1 MSTIKGMDKAQKRFR
16 DMAKRYPQIN
26 KQAMHD
32 ATIKIEGKAISNVTG
47 GNPLFVSD
55 GHLRAAIH
63 SVVKQSG
70 SITVGTVGIPPHVSY
85 GRVHELG
92 EPAVIYPKKG
102 KYLRFTVGRGMSSG
116 ARRKKGNWVTVT
128 SVRVKKRP
136 WLYPAKKASMPFIR
150 KRFARI
156 TQDLLKAA
164 R

>member
-1 MSTIKGMDKAQKRFR
+1 MSTIKGMDKAQKRLR
-16 DMAKRYPQIN
+16 DMAKKYPHVT
-26 KQAMHD
+26 KAAMNA
-32 ATIKIEGKAISNVTG
+32 ATTKIEGKAISNVTG
-47 GNPLFVSD
+47 GKPLFVSG

-70 SITVGTVGIPPHVSY
+70 SITVGIVGIPPHVFY

-102 KYLRFTVGRGMSSG
+102 KYLKFTVGRGMSPG
-116 ARRKKGNWVTVT
+116 ARRKKGNWVTVK

-156 TQDLLKAA
+156 TQELLKAA
-164 R
+164 G